1 MNRHEGYAILHDHI
15 FEDYDAELR
24 KHLVKTNSFE
34 GLTTGAAERAVEILN
49 GNLMEDSYYEQRGY

>member
-1 MNRHEGYAILHDHI
+1 MNRHEGYAILDDHI

-24 KHLVKTNSFE
+24 KRPVKTNSFE
-34 GLTTGAAERAVEILN
+34 VLKTEAAGRAVEILN